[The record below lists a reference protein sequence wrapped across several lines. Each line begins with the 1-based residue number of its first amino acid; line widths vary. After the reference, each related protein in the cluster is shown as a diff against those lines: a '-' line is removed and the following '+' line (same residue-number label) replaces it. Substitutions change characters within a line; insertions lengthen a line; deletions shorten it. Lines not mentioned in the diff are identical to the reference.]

1 MKRIQDEK
9 GYGQWFG
16 LLYPL
21 IISREPCRPEQAIE
35 VDSLNESISG
45 SEELSSLSRELTPP
59 MFVPIKRSAKEK
71 KKNLNDAIGGTMEL
85 MKKAIENDHTKDMI
99 LSLMRDDI
107 NQAREQDLRFQQLM
121 GTILQQQ
128 VSSNHAAQSWSSYGH
143 PAPGYVPG
151 HSQFDSGHIRMVWHH
166 CNI

>member
-45 SEELSSLSRELTPP
+45 SEELSSLSRVLTLP

-71 KKNLNDAIGGTMEL
+71 KKDLNDVEL
-85 MKKAIENDHTKDMI
+85 WNRWNHG
-99 LSLMRDDI
+99 I
-107 NQAREQDLRFQQLM
+107 NEK
-121 GTILQQQ
+121 
-128 VSSNHAAQSWSSYGH
+128 SN
-143 PAPGYVPG
+143 
-151 HSQFDSGHIRMVWHH
+151 RK
-166 CNI
+166 